1 MRFLLFGFVH
11 CYAAALSLSPSDR
24 EKLSLERIEG
34 LKAWL
39 SSMKLEKR
47 QKEVEAWGDETDATT
62 LDKVKAGASEL
73 ARRLSLAPKER
84 EALGL
89 EKIEGLAAWLATV
102 ELGKRVADVE
112 KWCEKNGAA
121 KLEECQQQVDKLAT
135 ALKLEPKGRVALGL
149 EPIEGL
155 RAWLASKGLQERQQ
169 DVEAWCEKSTVKLLP
184 DVSEERL
191 RDLFSENSSSTQ

>member
-1 MRFLLFGFVH
+1 M
-11 CYAAALSLSPSDR
+11 SLSPNDR

-39 SSMKLEKR
+39 SSMKVEKR
-47 QKEVEAWGDETDATT
+47 LKEVEAWGDETDATT
-62 LDKVKAGASEL
+62 LQKVKAGASEL

-102 ELGKRVADVE
+102 ELGKRVAEVE
-112 KWCEKNGAA
+112 KWCEKNGATQ
-121 KLEECQQQVDKLAT
+121 LEECQQQVDKLAT

-155 RAWLASKGLQERQQ
+155 RAWLSSKGLQERQQ
-169 DVEAWCEKSTVKLLP
+169 DVEAWCEKSKVKLLP
-184 DVSEERL
+184 DVSGDRL
-191 RDLFSENSSSTQ
+191 RDLFDPMWFLRFASTEVDERAMR